1 MDDLIVIILTIV
13 VAAIGIIGQRNKKKA
28 AQVNST
34 PGETPK
40 QQPMDFWDVI
50 MNEGNN
56 ATQYQPQAYYE
67 QEEEEITEEPVKTQ
81 VVEKPKQYDFV
92 PENEGRS
99 EIEEE
104 LRKALEP
111 RGRKAKIEGED
122 FSLRKAVIYSEI
134 LNRKYT

>member
-28 AQVNST
+28 AQVNGT
-34 PGETPK
+34 PGEAPK
-40 QQPMDFWDVI
+40 QQPMDFWDLI
-50 MNEGNN
+50 MNEENR
-56 ATQYQPQAYYE
+56 ATQFQPQAYYE
-67 QEEEEITEEPVKTQ
+67 EEDEIIEEQKQPP
-81 VVEKPKQYDFV
+81 VVEKPRQYEFAAD
-92 PENEGRS
+92 NEGRS
-99 EIEEE
+99 DIEEE

-111 RGRKAKIEGED
+111 RARKLKIEGEE